1 MSLRTKRERW
11 FAPAVFAATLL
22 CLWLAAQAQA
32 SPRVY
37 WSTFGDTTIGSAN
50 PDGSEVDPSLISEAS
65 NPVGVAVDAVHIY
78 WANPFID
85 TIGRANLDGSG
96 VEKEFITG
104 VNPFALAVAE
114 GHIYWTNADAN
125 TIGRANLD
133 GSGVEEGFVGNVGSF
148 YGLAADS
155 EHLYWG
161 DEPGESIGRANLDGS
176 GVDTEF
182 IEPASGL
189 TPYGVA
195 VDAGHVYWSNAQGD
209 RIGRAA
215 LDGAGIEEAFIANAH
230 PAGLA
235 VDDSYVYWGYAAFS
249 QAIGRANLDGTGV
262 DTSFVPGVESAFGLA
277 TTVAKATLATT
288 ASPDLPL
295 GTGAIRGT
303 AILRGANA
311 PTGTITFRLYG
322 PNDDA
327 CAGSPLQTGA
337 VAVAGNGSYR
347 SAEFTPTAT
356 GTYRWQASYSG
367 DAENE
372 PVDGACGQPVR
383 VTDPPPASSSNC
395 ALVTASAGTFTPA
408 PRPGKLVPGVRAMI
422 TVGAPSQLN
431 VDASL
436 TYRLKEK
443 TRSVPL
449 GSHSLH
455 ASPTGKLRLP
465 LPASMR
471 SAPAPGTK
479 VRVTL
484 RISATP
490 DDLPGCSPPTVSLR
504 SFKAKVVRVL
514 GSA

>member
-1 MSLRTKRERW
+1 MKRERW
-11 FAPAVFAATLL
+11 FAPAIFATALL

-37 WSTFGDTTIGSAN
+37 WSTFGGTTIGSAS
-50 PDGSEVDPSLISEAS
+50 PDGSEVDSSLISEAS
-65 NPVGVAVDAVHIY
+65 NPVGVAVDAVHVY

-85 TIGRANLDGSG
+85 TIGRANLDGSE

-114 GHIYWTNADAN
+114 GHVYWTNADAS

-133 GSGVEEGFVGNVGSF
+133 GSGVEEGFIGNVGSF

-176 GVDTEF
+176 GVNREF

-195 VDAGHVYWSNAQGD
+195 VDSGHVYWSNAQGD

-215 LDGAGIEEAFIANAH
+215 LDGTGIEETFIANAH

-262 DTSFVPGVESAFGLA
+262 NTSFVPGVEAAFGLA
-277 TTVAKATLATT
+277 TTPAKAKL
-288 ASPDLPL
+288 
-295 GTGAIRGT
+295 
-303 AILRGANA
+303 
-311 PTGTITFRLYG
+311 
-322 PNDDA
+322 
-327 CAGSPLQTGA
+327 
-337 VAVAGNGSYR
+337 
-347 SAEFTPTAT
+347 TPTAL
-356 GTYRWQASYSG
+356 
-367 DAENE
+367 
-372 PVDGACGQPVR
+372 P
-383 VTDPPPASSSNC
+383 DPPAAAVTNC
-395 ALVTASAGTFTPA
+395 SLVAATAGTFTPP
-408 PRPGKLVPGVRAMI
+408 PRPGKLIPGVRAMI

-436 TYRLKEK
+436 TYRAKGK
-443 TRSVPL
+443 TRNVAL

-471 SAPAPGTK
+471 SAPALGTK
-479 VRVTL
+479 VKVTL
-484 RISATP
+484 KISATP
-490 DDLPGCSPPTVSLR
+490 DNLPSCAPPSLSVR